1 MLEQFS
7 FSKSLNTHPVTY
19 EFAKKVLI
27 VDSDSYKSAL
37 LEKIIQ
43 KQNQVCL
50 GTVNNIDDLERIL
63 QQFEPDMIFINLET
77 KGKLDG
83 YQITKILK
91 LDHDIP
97 YSVYFDQLNPN
108 LHKWAK
114 ELNPV
119 HLFCYSINEKELDNN
134 VRKALA

>member
-7 FSKSLNTHPVTY
+7 FSKSLNTHPVNYT
-19 EFAKKVLI
+19 FAKKVLI
-27 VDSDSYKSAL
+27 VDSDLYKSDQ
-37 LEKIIQ
+37 LEKIIL

-50 GTVNNIDDLERIL
+50 GTVNNIQDLERKI
-63 QQFEPDMIFINLET
+63 QQFEPDMILINLET

-91 LDHDIP
+91 LDHEVPFCI
-97 YSVYFDQLNPN
+97 YFDAVNPTLN
-108 LHKWAK
+108 KWAD
-114 ELNPV
+114 ELNPEMV
-119 HLFCYSINEKELDNN
+119 IVFSKDEKHLDQC

>member
-27 VDSDSYKSAL
+27 VDSDSYKSDQ

-50 GTVNNIDDLERIL
+50 GAVNNIDDLERKI
-63 QQFEPDMIFINLET
+63 QQLEPDVILINLET
-77 KGKLDG
+77 KGQLDG

-108 LHKWAK
+108 LNKWAE
-114 ELNPV
+114 ELNPEHV
-119 HLFCYSINEKELDNN
+119 IRYSINEKELDNN